1 MLHMSM
7 EGYWQYCL
15 RLTVA
20 VLLDENKNPED
31 YNRYLK
37 KDVDYRVGIKKKAFG
52 VMDEERPTKS
62 TTAA

>member
-7 EGYWQYCL
+7 EGYWQYCS
-15 RLTVA
+15 RQTVA
-20 VLLDENKNPED
+20 VLLDEDKNLED

-37 KDVDYRVGIKKKAFG
+37 KDVDYRVGIKKMAFG
-52 VMDEERPTKS
+52 VTDEEMPTKS